1 MVDKFEEAKA
11 AGVEDAALAPMRD
24 KHYEAQI
31 HWEWWT
37 ASNGAA
43 FHNPD
48 AATESI
54 NKSMALSQEAIK
66 LLEDAIGAKRGAAKV
81 SLAAP
86 AAAERK

>member
-11 AGVEDAALAPMRD
+11 AGVEDSALNPVRD
-24 KHYEAQI
+24 KHYEAQV

-48 AATESI
+48 AATDSI
-54 NKSMALSQEAIK
+54 NKSMAISQEAIK
-66 LLEDAIGAKRGAAKV
+66 MLEDAIGAKRGAAKT
-81 SLAAP
+81 A
-86 AAAERK
+86 AAAEKK